1 MQLFFRFLIGFLL
14 ALLAILPFI
23 FFGLSLYDAFPN
35 IYGILALGI
44 ISVLSLWMAYGIFNL
59 IRKKGLLKI
68 LSYPFT
74 SQDMDNLNKNK
85 DD

>member
-1 MQLFFRFLIGFLL
+1 MKLFLRSLIGFVL

-23 FFGLSLYDAFPN
+23 FLGLSLYDAFPN